1 MVALKTYLN
10 VSETYDVSMNWFKYL
25 LLSLMLHLNVQIQDM
40 FRSTKEQRM
49 SQINKLRKH

>member
-25 LLSLMLHLNVQIQDM
+25 LLSLMLHLNVQIRDM
-40 FRSTKEQRM
+40 FRSTKEQRT
-49 SQINKLRKH
+49 SQINK

>member
-25 LLSLMLHLNVQIQDM
+25 LLSLTLHLNVQIQDM